1 MSQPTFSSPT
11 PAPGSRAIAASALRR
26 AGLIDQD
33 AKMRDVSEKPGRKAG
48 VKQSTRTRT
57 HPHKPRAIDLVTGKD
72 QHGAKSLNARI
83 AAGDP
88 ATSRLVKSTAAR
100 GRRNAISLN
109 GAPGSGKVIELWK
122 EWVNRRWNKEA
133 KFLNLERMHEDE
145 FLKRHRLTCP
155 SSPDGAREAQVV
167 FKIASK
173 LEPPVETISLAH
185 NDLASGRIMSTL
197 AHFMPKLANLSL
209 EGNKLG
215 GWKEIE
221 YISGKRGRLEQLR
234 ELVLIGNP
242 MRDLEIKN
250 DRVQQYKSDIA
261 RRFPSLEMLDGEPV
275 VRVAFDAPTPSAST
289 SARHHTLLTSFAWNV
304 EPSFIAGVDGTIVS
318 NFFVRFFPL
327 FDNQRGALLDAYAP
341 DATFSFSANTG
352 IPPRAR
358 IEGIHVSKD
367 FPNQRKLEWA
377 PWLSGGLGGSRNI
390 GRLTGGMQQ
399 LTQSLHLG
407 SEQAV
412 KAMAD
417 LPSTKH
423 DVTGSPEQFSV
434 DAFPIRQG
442 ESTNL
447 LVTVHGQFAELPSE
461 GIRSFD
467 RSFVLAIAPEGS
479 RAKQNGWD
487 VVILSDQLVVRAYSS
502 YEAWRPGPIRVQAG
516 DLLPSPGLQQALAPL
531 PEPQRA
537 LMQDLIL
544 RTRLN
549 LQFAEDCLKN
559 NEWDLERALANYE
572 QVKANLPG
580 DAYLPQDA
588 FLP

>member
-1 MSQPTFSSPT
+1 
-11 PAPGSRAIAASALRR
+11 
-26 AGLIDQD
+26 
-33 AKMRDVSEKPGRKAG
+33 
-48 VKQSTRTRT
+48 
-57 HPHKPRAIDLVTGKD
+57 
-72 QHGAKSLNARI
+72 
-83 AAGDP
+83 
-88 ATSRLVKSTAAR
+88 
-100 GRRNAISLN
+100 
-109 GAPGSGKVIELWK
+109 
-122 EWVNRRWNKEA
+122 
-133 KFLNLERMHEDE
+133 
-145 FLKRHRLTCP
+145 
-155 SSPDGAREAQVV
+155 
-167 FKIASK
+167 
-173 LEPPVETISLAH
+173 
-185 NDLASGRIMSTL
+185 
-197 AHFMPKLANLSL
+197 
-209 EGNKLG
+209 
-215 GWKEIE
+215 
-221 YISGKRGRLEQLR
+221 
-234 ELVLIGNP
+234 
-242 MRDLEIKN
+242 
-250 DRVQQYKSDIA
+250 
-261 RRFPSLEMLDGEPV
+261 MLDGEPV

-447 LVTVHGQFAELPSE
+447 LVTVHGQFAE
-461 GIRSFD
+461 
-467 RSFVLAIAPEGS
+467 
-479 RAKQNGWD
+479 RAS
-487 VVILSDQLVVRAYSS
+487 VYPHR
-502 YEAWRPGPIRVQAG
+502 
-516 DLLPSPGLQQALAPL
+516 
-531 PEPQRA
+531 
-537 LMQDLIL
+537 
-544 RTRLN
+544 
-549 LQFAEDCLKN
+549 
-559 NEWDLERALANYE
+559 
-572 QVKANLPG
+572 
-580 DAYLPQDA
+580 
-588 FLP
+588 